1 MSEVNIIYQDKE
13 YNYYKD
19 EHISN
24 SDSINVNI
32 VTDILSSKSSLYI
45 TNQNHSKHIEIKP
58 LSIQKILSNGQLE
71 PNEYILFCFYKDPLP
86 KSRNNN
92 RKKEKDNNEETTEE
106 DEEES
111 TNTIK
116 DDEQS
121 QNMEN
126 LNKDKNSII
135 LDVKNKNENIFDPK
149 LPLLNN
155 KIVNHFS
162 NIENIPKKYINL
174 IIFYNKITI
183 SIDYLKCFYLTLF
196 FCGIFNLIYFIDILF
211 DRKKVFSNL
220 DNLYYISCFP
230 LALFLM
236 ITGSYGYNKIKNNI
250 YNDKTCIYLSYI
262 CFISPIFSF
271 ILSRICSDNDLKNN
285 IFMNIIINF
294 ICSFLSFLCIFI
306 LKEVERIKQSEK
318 NILQH

>member
-1 MSEVNIIYQDKE
+1 MSEDNIIYQDKE
-13 YNYYKD
+13 YYYYKD

-24 SDSINVNI
+24 SDSINLNI
-32 VTDILSSKSSLYI
+32 ISNILSSKTSLYI

-58 LSIQKILSNGQLE
+58 CSINKILSNGQLE
-71 PNEYILFCFYKDPLP
+71 PNEYILFCYYKDPLP
-86 KSRNNN
+86 ESRNNN
-92 RKKEKDNNEETTEE
+92 RKKEKENNEETTE

-116 DDEQS
+116 DDDQS
-121 QNMEN
+121 QNMDN
-126 LNKDKNSII
+126 LNKEKNPII

-196 FCGIFNLIYFIDILF
+196 FCGVINFIYFIDILF
-211 DRKKVFSNL
+211 GSKNIFSNF
-220 DNLYYISCFP
+220 DNLYFISCLP
-230 LALFLM
+230 LAACLM
-236 ITGSYGYNKIKNNI
+236 ITGVYGYNKIKNNI
-250 YNDKTCIYLSYI
+250 YNDKICIYLSYI
-262 CFISPIFSF
+262 CLISPIFSF
-271 ILSRICSDNDLKNN
+271 ILSIICSDKNLKNN
-285 IFMNIIINF
+285 IFMNVIINF
-294 ICSFLSFLCIFI
+294 ICSFFSFLCIFI

-318 NILQH
+318 NILQQ

>member
-1 MSEVNIIYQDKE
+1 MSEDNIIYQDKE
-13 YNYYKD
+13 YSYYKD

-24 SDSINVNI
+24 SDSINLNI
-32 VTDILSSKSSLYI
+32 VDNILSSKTSLYI
-45 TNQNHSKHIEIKP
+45 TNQDHSKHIEIKP
-58 LSIQKILSNGQLE
+58 CSIKKIVSNGQLE
-71 PNEYILFCFYKDPLP
+71 PNEYILFCYYKDPLP
-86 KSRNNN
+86 ESRNNN
-92 RKKEKDNNEETTEE
+92 RKKEKENNDETE

-116 DDEQS
+116 DDDQS
-121 QNMEN
+121 QNMDN
-126 LNKDKNSII
+126 LNKEKNPII

-183 SIDYLKCFYLTLF
+183 SIDCLKCFYLTLF
-196 FCGIFNLIYFIDILF
+196 FCGIINLIYFIDILF
-211 DRKKVFSNL
+211 DRKNTFSNF

-230 LALFLM
+230 LAACLM
-236 ITGSYGYNKIKNNI
+236 ITGVYGYNKIKNNI
-250 YNDKTCIYLSYI
+250 YNDKICINLSYI
-262 CFISPIFSF
+262 CLISTIFSF
-271 ILSRICSDNDLKNN
+271 ILSRICSDNNLKNN

-294 ICSFLSFLCIFI
+294 ICSFFSFLCLFI

-318 NILQH
+318 NILQQ

>member
-1 MSEVNIIYQDKE
+1 MSEDNIIYQDKE
-13 YNYYKD
+13 YYYYKD

-24 SDSINVNI
+24 SDSINLNI
-32 VTDILSSKSSLYI
+32 ISNILSSKTSLYI

-58 LSIQKILSNGQLE
+58 CSINKILSNGQLE
-71 PNEYILFCFYKDPLP
+71 PNEYILFCYYKDPLP
-86 KSRNNN
+86 ESRNNN
-92 RKKEKDNNEETTEE
+92 RKKEKENNEETTE

-116 DDEQS
+116 DDDQS
-121 QNMEN
+121 QNMDN
-126 LNKDKNSII
+126 LNKEKNPII

-196 FCGIFNLIYFIDILF
+196 FCGVINFIYFIDILF
-211 DRKKVFSNL
+211 GSKNIFSNF
-220 DNLYYISCFP
+220 DNLYFISCLP
-230 LALFLM
+230 LAACLM
-236 ITGSYGYNKIKNNI
+236 ITGVYGYNKIKNNI
-250 YNDKTCIYLSYI
+250 YKDKICIYLSYI
-262 CFISPIFSF
+262 CLISPIFSF
-271 ILSRICSDNDLKNN
+271 ILSIICSDKNLKNN
-285 IFMNIIINF
+285 IFMNVIINF
-294 ICSFLSFLCIFI
+294 ICSFFSFLCIFI

-318 NILQH
+318 NILQQ